1 MAYCTATIVR
11 SQVVTDLEDATI
23 TNIISEVDAWIDWKY
38 DTTGVPAL
46 VLQRASKLK
55 TAYEIMLRD
64 PNAQKIGEY
73 SENRDKQLELM
84 KAESDKALDGL
95 NTGGVIEAFNEPID

>member
-1 MAYCTATIVR
+1 MAYCDFTIVR

-23 TNIISEVDAWIDWKY
+23 TNIILEVDAWIDWNY
-38 DTTGVPAL
+38 EVTGVPAL
-46 VLQRASKLK
+46 VLQKASKLR

-73 SENRDKQLELM
+73 SEDRSTQL
-84 KAESDKALDGL
+84 
-95 NTGGVIEAFNEPID
+95 